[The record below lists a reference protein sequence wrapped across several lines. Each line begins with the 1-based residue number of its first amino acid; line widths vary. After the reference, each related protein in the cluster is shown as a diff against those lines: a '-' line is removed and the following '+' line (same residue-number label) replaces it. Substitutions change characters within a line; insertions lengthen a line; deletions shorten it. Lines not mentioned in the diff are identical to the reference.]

1 MRFYVTIVRLGG
13 LGANDM
19 VRITKVHTGGGDGG
33 ETSLVDGTRVG
44 KESPRVGV
52 YGTIDEANSA
62 LGIVRAEI
70 SRLQRHE
77 VTDESLQSLGSRLI
91 EADNMLGIIQQ
102 ELFDVGA
109 ECACPPGGVPEQMS
123 VIGKEAGERLVEEMD
138 YMLEDLEPLSS
149 FILPT
154 GNPVVANLHM
164 ARTIVRRAEREA
176 CALREEIR
184 LDIISYLNRLSD
196 HCFVLARWLTGEEG
210 ESLWTPLGKRK
221 LGNHS

>member
-1 MRFYVTIVRLGG
+1 
-13 LGANDM
+13 M
-19 VRITKVHTGGGDGG
+19 VRITKVHTGGGDRG

-44 KESPRVGV
+44 KEHPRVSI

-62 LGIVRAEI
+62 IGIVRAEI
-70 SRLQRHE
+70 NNRPGVTERRL
-77 VTDESLQSLGSRLI
+77 V
-91 EADNMLGIIQQ
+91 EADRMLGIIQQ

-123 VIGKEAGERLVEEMD
+123 IIDADAGDRLVEEMD

-154 GNPVVANLHM
+154 GNPMVAHLHM

-176 CALREEIR
+176 CALREEVR
-184 LDIISYLNRLSD
+184 SEVISYLNRLSD
-196 HCFVLARWLTGEEG
+196 HCFVLSRWLTGEEG
-210 ESLWTPLGKRK
+210 ETLWTPLGKRGSNS
-221 LGNHS
+221 GN

>member
-1 MRFYVTIVRLGG
+1 
-13 LGANDM
+13 M

-44 KESPRVGV
+44 KEHPRVAI

-62 LGIVRAEI
+62 IGIVRMEL
-70 SRLQRHE
+70 SRASIPTE
-77 VTDESLQSLGSRLI
+77 VCDYADRLLGT
-91 EADNMLGIIQQ
+91 IQQ

-123 VIGKEAGERLVEEMD
+123 IIGAESGERLVAEMD
-138 YMLEDLEPLSS
+138 SMLEDLEPLSS

-154 GNPVVANLHM
+154 GSPAVANLHM

-176 CALREEIR
+176 CALREEMR
-184 LDIISYLNRLSD
+184 PEVISYLNRLSD
-196 HCFVLARWLTGEEG
+196 HCFVLGRWITAKTGEE
-210 ESLWTPLGKRK
+210 ETLWTPLGKREE
-221 LGNHS
+221 

>member
-1 MRFYVTIVRLGG
+1 
-13 LGANDM
+13 M

-44 KESPRVGV
+44 KEHPRVAI

-62 LGIVRAEI
+62 IGIVRAEI
-70 SRLQRHE
+70 NNRPKIA
-77 VTDESLQSLGSRLI
+77 DNRLI
-91 EADNMLGIIQQ
+91 EADRMLGIIQQ

-109 ECACPPGGVPEQMS
+109 ECACPPGGVPKQMS
-123 VIGKEAGERLVEEMD
+123 IIGVEAGERLVKEMD

-154 GNPVVANLHM
+154 GNPIVAYLHM

-176 CALREEIR
+176 CTLRDEVRNE
-184 LDIISYLNRLSD
+184 IISYLNRLSD
-196 HCFVLARWLTGEEG
+196 HCFVLSRWLTGEEG
-210 ESLWTPLGKRK
+210 ETLWTPLGKR
-221 LGNHS
+221 

>member
-1 MRFYVTIVRLGG
+1 
-13 LGANDM
+13 M

-44 KESPRVGV
+44 KENPRVAI

-62 LGIVRAEI
+62 IGIVRSEI
-70 SRLQRHE
+70 MRFGLDVSEPLKGRL
-77 VTDESLQSLGSRLI
+77 V
-91 EADNMLGIIQQ
+91 EADQMLGLIQQ

-123 VIGKEAGERLVEEMD
+123 VIGTEAGRRLIEEMD
-138 YMLEDLEPLSS
+138 HMLQDLEPLSS

-176 CALREEIR
+176 CTLREEIR
-184 LDIISYLNRLSD
+184 KEIISYLNRLSD
-196 HCFVLARWLTGEEG
+196 HCFVLSRWLTGEEG
-210 ESLWTPLGKRK
+210 EALWTPLGKRD
-221 LGNHS
+221 LGKES

>member
-1 MRFYVTIVRLGG
+1 
-13 LGANDM
+13 M

-44 KESPRVGV
+44 KENPRVAI

-62 LGIVRAEI
+62 IGIVRSEI
-70 SRLQRHE
+70 MRFGLDVSDPLKGRL
-77 VTDESLQSLGSRLI
+77 V
-91 EADNMLGIIQQ
+91 EADQMLGLIQQ

-123 VIGKEAGERLVEEMD
+123 VIGTEAGGRLVEEMD
-138 YMLEDLEPLSS
+138 YMLHDLEPLSS

-176 CALREEIR
+176 CTLREEIR
-184 LDIISYLNRLSD
+184 KEIISYLNRLSD
-196 HCFVLARWLTGEEG
+196 HCFVLSRWLTGEEG
-210 ESLWTPLGKRK
+210 EALWTPLGKRD
-221 LGNHS
+221 LGKES

>member
-1 MRFYVTIVRLGG
+1 
-13 LGANDM
+13 M

-44 KESPRVGV
+44 KEHPRVAI

-62 LGIVRAEI
+62 IGIVRMELSIASI
-70 SRLQRHE
+70 PME
-77 VTDESLQSLGSRLI
+77 VCDYADKLLGT
-91 EADNMLGIIQQ
+91 IQQ

-123 VIGKEAGERLVEEMD
+123 IIGAESGERLVAEMD
-138 YMLEDLEPLSS
+138 SMLEDLEPLSS

-154 GNPVVANLHM
+154 GSPAVANLHM

-176 CALREEIR
+176 CALREEVR
-184 LDIISYLNRLSD
+184 SEVISYLNRLSD
-196 HCFVLARWLTGEEG
+196 HCFVLGRWISAKTGEE
-210 ESLWTPLGKRK
+210 ETLWTPLGKREK
-221 LGNHS
+221 

>member
-1 MRFYVTIVRLGG
+1 
-13 LGANDM
+13 M

-33 ETSLVDGTRVG
+33 ETSLVDGSRVG
-44 KESPRVGV
+44 KEHPRVAI

-62 LGIVRAEI
+62 IGIVRAEMKRTTVIGI
-70 SRLQRHE
+70 SHTRL
-77 VTDESLQSLGSRLI
+77 T
-91 EADNMLGIIQQ
+91 EADRMLGIIQQ

-123 VIGKEAGERLVEEMD
+123 IIGADAGERLVEEMD

-154 GNPVVANLHM
+154 GNPIVAYLHM

-176 CALREEIR
+176 CTLRDEVRNE
-184 LDIISYLNRLSD
+184 IISYLNRLSD
-196 HCFVLARWLTGEEG
+196 HCFVLSRWLTGEEG
-210 ESLWTPLGKRK
+210 ETLWTPLGKR
-221 LGNHS
+221 

>member
-1 MRFYVTIVRLGG
+1 
-13 LGANDM
+13 M

-44 KESPRVGV
+44 KEHPRVAI

-62 LGIVRAEI
+62 IGIVRMELFRASIPTEVCDYAD
-70 SRLQRHE
+70 RL
-77 VTDESLQSLGSRLI
+77 LGT
-91 EADNMLGIIQQ
+91 IQQ

-123 VIGKEAGERLVEEMD
+123 IIGAESGERLVAEMD
-138 YMLEDLEPLSS
+138 SMLEDLEPLSS

-154 GNPVVANLHM
+154 GSPAVANLHM

-176 CALREEIR
+176 CALREEVR
-184 LDIISYLNRLSD
+184 PEVISYLNRLSD
-196 HCFVLARWLTGEEG
+196 HCFVLGRWITAKTGEE
-210 ESLWTPLGKRK
+210 ETLWTPLGKREE
-221 LGNHS
+221 

>member
-1 MRFYVTIVRLGG
+1 
-13 LGANDM
+13 M

-44 KESPRVGV
+44 KEHPRVAI

-62 LGIVRAEI
+62 IGIVRME
-70 SRLQRHE
+70 
-77 VTDESLQSLGSRLI
+77 LGRASFQMVETCDYVDKL
-91 EADNMLGIIQQ
+91 LGRIQQ

-123 VIGKEAGERLVEEMD
+123 IIGSDAGERLVSEMD
-138 YMLEDLEPLSS
+138 SMLKDLEPLTS

-154 GNPVVANLHM
+154 GSPVVANLHM

-176 CALREEIR
+176 CALREEVR
-184 LDIISYLNRLSD
+184 PEVISYLNRLSD
-196 HCFVLARWLTGEEG
+196 HCFVLGRWITAQTGEE
-210 ESLWTPLGKRK
+210 ETLWTPLGKRDE
-221 LGNHS
+221 

>member
-1 MRFYVTIVRLGG
+1 
-13 LGANDM
+13 M

-44 KESPRVGV
+44 KEHPRVSI

-62 LGIVRAEI
+62 LGIVRSEI
-70 SRLQRHE
+70 NNRSIKPE
-77 VTDESLQSLGSRLI
+77 GINSRLI
-91 EADNMLGIIQQ
+91 EADRMLDIIQQ

-109 ECACPPGGVPEQMS
+109 ECACPPGGIPEQMS
-123 VIGKEAGERLVEEMD
+123 IIGVDAGDRLIREMD

-154 GNPVVANLHM
+154 GNPVVAHLHM

-176 CALREEIR
+176 CSLREEVR
-184 LDIISYLNRLSD
+184 PEVISYLNRLSD
-196 HCFVLARWLTGEEG
+196 HCFVLSRWLTGD
-210 ESLWTPLGKRK
+210 ESETLWTPLGKR
-221 LGNHS
+221 GN

>member
-1 MRFYVTIVRLGG
+1 
-13 LGANDM
+13 M

-44 KESPRVGV
+44 KENPRVAI

-62 LGIVRAEI
+62 IGIVRSEI
-70 SRLQRHE
+70 MRFGLDVSEPLKGRL
-77 VTDESLQSLGSRLI
+77 V
-91 EADNMLGIIQQ
+91 EADQMLGLIQQ

-123 VIGKEAGERLVEEMD
+123 VIGTEAGSRLVEEMD
-138 YMLEDLEPLSS
+138 YMLQDLKPLSS

-176 CALREEIR
+176 CTLREEIR
-184 LDIISYLNRLSD
+184 KEIISYLNRLSD
-196 HCFVLARWLTGEEG
+196 HCFVLSRWLTGEEG
-210 ESLWTPLGKRK
+210 EALWTPLGKRN
-221 LGNHS
+221 LGKES

>member
-1 MRFYVTIVRLGG
+1 
-13 LGANDM
+13 M

-44 KESPRVGV
+44 KEHPRVAI

-62 LGIVRAEI
+62 IGVVRMELGRASFQMVETCDYVDK
-70 SRLQRHE
+70 L
-77 VTDESLQSLGSRLI
+77 LGR
-91 EADNMLGIIQQ
+91 IQQ

-123 VIGKEAGERLVEEMD
+123 IIGSDAGERLVSEMD
-138 YMLEDLEPLSS
+138 SMLEDLEPLSS

-154 GNPVVANLHM
+154 GSPVVANLHM

-176 CALREEIR
+176 CALREEVR
-184 LDIISYLNRLSD
+184 PEVISYLNRLSD
-196 HCFVLARWLTGEEG
+196 HCFVLGRWITAKTGEE
-210 ESLWTPLGKRK
+210 EVLWTPLGKRDE
-221 LGNHS
+221 